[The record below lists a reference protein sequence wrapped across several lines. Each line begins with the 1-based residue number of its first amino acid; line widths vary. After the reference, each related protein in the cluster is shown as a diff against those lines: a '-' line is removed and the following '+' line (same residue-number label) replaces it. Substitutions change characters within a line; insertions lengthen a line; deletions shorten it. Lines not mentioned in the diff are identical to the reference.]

1 MENADIGAMHTKKL
15 SLWFLIT
22 VVLILALFAT
32 VIFALLI
39 GPVNISFREILNI
52 LFGGDASTA
61 HKTIILSIR
70 LPRVLLGGLVGAS
83 LAIAG
88 AAMQGLFR
96 NPMASPYVLGISSGA
111 AFGAS
116 LAIVLGFSIVTGLY
130 AVPAMAF
137 TFAFIT
143 LILVYNIA
151 KVNGRVPVDTLLL
164 AGIAIAAFFTA
175 LVSFMKYIAGEQL
188 SSIVFWMMGG
198 LWDARWGFF
207 VFALP
212 MVTVGV
218 ALILIFSRDLNVLMI
233 GEEHAVNLG
242 VNVPLAR
249 NVVLVA
255 SSLVTAASV
264 SVSGVIAFVG
274 LIVPH
279 MMRLFVGPDNRI
291 LLPASCLVGAM
302 FMIWTDTLARTIIA
316 PEELPVGI
324 ITAILG
330 APFFL
335 FLLKRRKGVTGW

>member
-1 MENADIGAMHTKKL
+1 MEGAEIGALHAKKL

-22 VVLILALFAT
+22 AILVLFLFAT
-32 VIFALLI
+32 VVLALCI
-39 GPVNISFREILNI
+39 GPVGISVDEIIRI
-52 LFGGDASTA
+52 LFGGNASWS
-61 HKTIILSIR
+61 HRTIILNIR

-116 LAIVLGFSIVTGLY
+116 LSIVLGFSIVSGLF

-137 TFAFIT
+137 IFAFIT
-143 LILVYNIA
+143 LVLVYSIA
-151 KVNGRVPVDTLLL
+151 KTNGRVPVDTLLL
-164 AGIAIAAFFTA
+164 AGIAMAAFFTA
-175 LVSFMKYIAGEQL
+175 LVSFMKYVAGEQL

-198 LWDARWGFF
+198 LWDARWDFF
-207 VFALP
+207 VFTLP
-212 MVTVGV
+212 MVAVGV

-233 GEEHAVNLG
+233 GEENAVNLG

-255 SSLVTAASV
+255 SSLVTAAAV

-279 MMRLFVGPDNRI
+279 MMRLLVGPDNRI

-335 FLLKRRKGVTGW
+335 YLLKRRKGVTGW

>member
-1 MENADIGAMHTKKL
+1 MEAADIGALHTKKL

-22 VVLILALFAT
+22 VILVLLLLGTVILALC
-32 VIFALLI
+32 I
-39 GPVNISFREILNI
+39 GPVGISVGEIVNI
-52 LFGGDASTA
+52 LFGGEASWS
-61 HKTIILSIR
+61 HRTIILEIR

-88 AAMQGLFR
+88 AGMQGLFR

-116 LAIVLGFSIVTGLY
+116 LSIVLGFSIVSGLF
-130 AVPAMAF
+130 AVPVMAF
-137 TFAFIT
+137 IFSFIT
-143 LILVYNIA
+143 LVLVYNIA

-175 LVSFMKYIAGEQL
+175 LVSFMKYLAGEQL

-198 LWDARWGFF
+198 LWDARWEFF
-207 VFALP
+207 VFVLP
-212 MVTVGV
+212 MVAIGV
-218 ALILIFSRDLNVLMI
+218 VLILVFSRDLNVLMI

-242 VNVPLAR
+242 INVPLAR
-249 NVVLVA
+249 NVILVA
-255 SSLVTAASV
+255 SSLVTAAAV

-291 LLPASCLVGAM
+291 LLPASCLVGAI

-335 FLLKRRKGVTGW
+335 YLLKRRKGVTGW